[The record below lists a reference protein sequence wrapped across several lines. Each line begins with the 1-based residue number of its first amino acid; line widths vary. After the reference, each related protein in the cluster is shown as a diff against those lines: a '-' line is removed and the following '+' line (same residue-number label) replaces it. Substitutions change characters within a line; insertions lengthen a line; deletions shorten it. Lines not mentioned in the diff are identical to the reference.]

1 MVRHGTLCSVG
12 APRGKLLLTKT
23 MNHIV
28 GRVLEQRDYRAIH
41 LARHLLPFEDHKFL
55 QPEHARVIV
64 RGQGLHVWDEQGHR
78 LLDAMSGLWC
88 TTLGYGRQELVDA
101 AARQMT
107 TLSYC
112 SQFFNTTHPAV
123 AELSARLFEL
133 LPACYSRVLYCN
145 SGSEANETLIKVVRR
160 YWELAG
166 RAGKRVIIGRHNAY
180 HGSTVGSAS
189 LGGMKMM
196 HALGAS
202 LLPEVAHIEQ
212 PFWFGY
218 DGSLGQTEFGLHA
231 AQALERKIIELG
243 ADNVAAF
250 VAEPFQGAG
259 GMIFPPASYWPEIQ
273 RICQRHDV
281 LLCADEV
288 IGGFGR
294 TGHWFAHQHF
304 GFQPDLITIA
314 KGLTSGYVPMGGLLL
329 SERVGETLAERG
341 GVFAHGFTY
350 QGHPVAAAVA
360 LATLSLLDQG
370 GVLARLA
377 SCTGPYLQAQLR
389 SRLGDHVLVN
399 GIEGTGAV
407 AALQLAPKKQ
417 GKQRFANENAVGL
430 YCMQRAQHHGLIVRT
445 SGARIILAP
454 ALVASLAEM
463 DELIDKLALTLDDT
477 ARALKMA

>member
-1 MVRHGTLCSVG
+1 
-12 APRGKLLLTKT
+12 

-28 GRVLEQRDYRAIH
+28 GRALEQRDYRAIH

-55 QPEHARVIV
+55 QPEHVRVIV
-64 RGQGLHVWDEQGHR
+64 RGQGLYVWDDHGRR
-78 LLDAMSGLWC
+78 LLDGMSGLWC
-88 TTLGYGRQELVDA
+88 TTLGYGRQELVA
-101 AARQMT
+101 AATRQMT

-112 SQFFNTTHPAV
+112 SQFFNTAHPTL

-133 LPACYSRVLYCN
+133 LPAHYSRILYCN
-145 SGSEANETLIKVVRR
+145 SGSEANEILIKVVRR

-166 RAGKRVIIGRHNAY
+166 RAGKRVIIGRHNGY

-202 LLPEVAHIEQ
+202 MLPEVQHIEQ

-218 DGSLGQTEFGLHA
+218 DGPLNEAEFGLHA

-259 GMIFPPASYWPEIQ
+259 GMIFPPDNYWPEIQ
-273 RICQRHDV
+273 RICQRHEV

-294 TGHWFAHQHF
+294 TGHWFAHEYF
-304 GFQPDLITIA
+304 GFQPDLLTIA
-314 KGLTSGYVPMGGLLL
+314 KGLTSGYVPMGGLVL
-329 SERVGETLAERG
+329 SERVGETLAECG
-341 GVFAHGFTY
+341 GLFAHGLTY

-360 LATLSLLDQG
+360 LATLSLLDEG

-377 SCTGPYLQAQLR
+377 TCTGPYLQAQLR
-389 SRLGDHVLVN
+389 SRLGAHVLVN
-399 GIEGTGAV
+399 EIQGTGAV
-407 AALQLAPKKQ
+407 AALQLALGKD

-430 YCMQRAQHHGLIVRT
+430 YCMRRAQHHGLIVRN

-454 ALVASLAEM
+454 ALVASLAEL
-463 DELIDKLALTLDDT
+463 DELIDKLTLALDDT
-477 ARALKMA
+477 ARALQMA